1 MRVSLGAVVVA
12 AIVVGSSKS
21 QAQLCLG
28 AASFSA
34 GPMRIGAAFDVG
46 DQAKGYGAEFAVG
59 RPKGAFG
66 SAGVTSISYD
76 GVSGNATSF
85 NVSAGYS
92 VDTDSKGKAQF
103 CPVAQFAYE
112 KQPDF
117 DEFESSVN
125 SFGLGGALGGIMSSS
140 PSFDF
145 VPFVSG
151 MFVRATI
158 SASGGGFSESDS
170 ENYGVLSIGAGF
182 VMNHTVTLRPT
193 ASFPVGLEGAKP
205 SFGLSLGFNFG
216 SR

>member
-1 MRVSLGAVVVA
+1 MRVSLAAVVVA
-12 AIVVGSSKS
+12 ALVVGSSES
-21 QAQLCLG
+21 HAQLCLG

-34 GPMRIGAAFDVG
+34 GPMRLGAAVNVG
-46 DQAKGYGAEFAVG
+46 DQVKGYGAEFAVG
-59 RPKGAFG
+59 QSKGAFG
-66 SAGVTSISYD
+66 SVGVTSISYD
-76 GVSGNATSF
+76 GVSGNSTSF
-85 NVSAGYS
+85 DVSAGYS

-103 CPVAQFAYE
+103 CPVAQFAHE
-112 KQPDF
+112 KLPDF
-117 DEFESSVN
+117 DEFESSAN
-125 SFGLGGALGGIMSSS
+125 SFGLGGALGGILSSS

-151 MFVRATI
+151 MFVRSTV
-158 SASGGGFSESDS
+158 SASGGGFDASAS
-170 ENYGVLSIGAGF
+170 ENYGVLSMGAGF